1 MDRQEQAEAGVRD
14 ESGRWVKGT
23 SGNPGGRPKGQSV
36 LAEIERQLEL
46 ESDDGRPQRE
56 RLVEKLFKRALA
68 GDMRAMDL
76 ILKRVAPERLALEHE
91 GGLPTVVIRDYTGLS
106 YEALESRR
114 RSHEQLE
121 LERPAIDAE
130 VSEEGSGSEIEER
143 EAGSFVEMEH
153 AKPDPDN
160 KPQPVT
166 WVPLRPDE
174 NERPKVAQL
183 D

>member
-1 MDRQEQAEAGVRD
+1 MIDPQEQAGSGVRD
-14 ESGRWVKGT
+14 ESGRFVKGR
-23 SGNPGGRPKGQSV
+23 SGNPGGRPRGQAV

-91 GGLPTVVIRDYTGLS
+91 GGLPTVILRDYTGLS
-106 YEALESRR
+106 YEALESGRR
-114 RSHEQLE
+114 GHEQ

-130 VSEEGSGSEIEER
+130 VSKQ
-143 EAGSFVEMEH
+143 A
-153 AKPDPDN
+153 
-160 KPQPVT
+160 
-166 WVPLRPDE
+166 
-174 NERPKVAQL
+174 
-183 D
+183 